1 MKDLGYKAV
10 VFDMDGVL
18 LDTEKV
24 YRLCWKKNGMSIG
37 ISEGKMNEI
46 CDRIAG
52 GTKSTNARVFK
63 DVMGED
69 FAYLPFRQKTMDMF
83 EQYLEDNGI
92 DLKDG
97 VVETLECLKEKGVKI
112 ALATSTDKAR
122 AENKLVK
129 TGLLQFFDEVVFG
142 DDIERG
148 KPYPDIYLTA
158 CRKLNIEPHNAVGV
172 EDSINGV
179 ISASDAGLYTV
190 MVIDLIKPNAITKER
205 ANQTYDN
212 IRKICELF

>member
-1 MKDLGYKAV
+1 MKDLGYRAV

-37 ISEGKMNEI
+37 IPEGKMDEI
-46 CDRIAG
+46 CDKIAG

-69 FAYLPFRQKTMDMF
+69 FAYLPFRQKTIDMF
-83 EQYLEDNGI
+83 EQYLLDNGI

-97 VVETLECLKEKGVKI
+97 VVDTLAFLKEKGVKI
-112 ALATSTDKAR
+112 ALATSTDRAR

-129 TGLLQFFDEVVFG
+129 TGLFQYFDELVFG
-142 DDIERG
+142 DEIERG

-158 CRKLNIEPHNAVGV
+158 CKKLNVEPRNAIGV

-179 ISASDAGLYTV
+179 ISAGDAGLYTV
-190 MVIDLIKPNAITKER
+190 MVIDLIKPNDITKKR
-205 ANQTYDN
+205 ANRTYDN

>member
-1 MKDLGYKAV
+1 MKDMGYRAA

-37 ISEGKMNEI
+37 IPEGKMDEI

-69 FAYLPFRQKTMDMF
+69 FAYLPFRQKTIDMF
-83 EQYLEDNGI
+83 EQYLLDNGI

-97 VVETLECLKEKGVKI
+97 VIDTLAFLKEKGVKI
-112 ALATSTDKAR
+112 ALATSTDRAR

-129 TGLLQFFDEVVFG
+129 TGLFPYFDELVFG
-142 DDIERG
+142 DEIERG

-158 CRKLNIEPHNAVGV
+158 CKKLNVEPHNAIGV
-172 EDSINGV
+172 EDSVNGV
-179 ISASDAGLYTV
+179 ISAGDAGLYTV
-190 MVIDLIKPNAITKER
+190 MVIDLIKPNDITKKR
-205 ANQTYDN
+205 ANRTYDN